1 MQMDVSCYQ
10 RRPKEP
16 KLLFPMIIEILSW
29 LPVESLL
36 RFKSVNKNW
45 SSSMEEY
52 SFISKHMNRTRP
64 VRLKYRLTKQPGYIA
79 LGSEENYECMFI
91 VAGLV
96 LEKHSSSQVCRIRN
110 PATHQVLYLP
120 DAHLG
125 VNLMVSTFNSSTGE
139 VKLVASYSENN
150 EAGFEVLTVGK
161 DENWRPLKYPNQG
174 LSNKQAKR
182 RQFLLAD
189 KADAGVCYCAETL
202 TDGQDM
208 YLEVHCLDLWSETF
222 MTATLPEGVFSDLSK
237 ARIISWNQSIAVVD
251 IIDEALHALVLE
263 DFKEQK
269 WSRYKNIVPMKFLKE
284 TRFPEGG
291 SIVPSSVDSD
301 DLRFVYNNGEEY
313 LVCKESKSISTS
325 HAQPGLVYDMKMHK
339 VKSFIRR
346 RFDGEGWGNH
356 RPSLMSFEGM
366 RPEEEGASTSTT
378 QE

>member
-1 MQMDVSCYQ
+1 MQMDVSCYR

-64 VRLKYRLTKQPGYIA
+64 VRLKYRLTKQPGCIA
-79 LGSEENYECMFI
+79 LGSEENYECKFI

-96 LEKHSSSQVCRIRN
+96 LEKHSSSQACRIRN

-120 DAHLG
+120 DAHVG

-139 VKLVASYSENN
+139 VKLVTSYRENN
-150 EAGFEVLTVGK
+150 EVGFEVLTVGK
-161 DENWRPLKYPNQG
+161 DENWRPLKHPNQG
-174 LSNKQAKR
+174 LSNKQAKI

-189 KADAGVCYCAETL
+189 KADARVCYCAETL
-202 TDGQDM
+202 TDGEDM

-222 MTATLPEGVFSDLSK
+222 MTATLPGGVFSDLSK
-237 ARIISWNQSIAVVD
+237 ARVISWNQSIAVVD

-269 WSRYKNIVPMKFLKE
+269 WSRYKNIVPVKFLKQ
-284 TRFPEGG
+284 TQFPEGE

-301 DLRFVYNNGEEY
+301 ELRFIYNNGQIV
-313 LVCKESKSISTS
+313 LM
-325 HAQPGLVYDMKMHK
+325 YDMKTHK

-356 RPSLMSFEGM
+356 RPSLMSFKGM
-366 RPEEEGASTSTT
+366 RPEEEGAITSTT